1 MDPRVEVFR
10 DKYVE
15 DLSHR
20 LEVNVDWLPVAY
32 TRTALLNPMFGL
44 KPVIVG
50 SKLMTEVQYN
60 HAREDIVRAIQTE
73 LDSKN
78 EVVVVSLLNDAGSV
92 NSLDGEFVDEE
103 NNQGRWEGDA
113 QVREVQDA
121 MLHSQG

>member
-10 DKYVE
+10 EKYVE
-15 DLSHR
+15 DLSRR
-20 LEVNVDWLPVAY
+20 LEINANRLPVAY
-32 TRTALLNPMFGL
+32 TRTAPLNPMFGL

-103 NNQGRWEGDA
+103 NNQGR
-113 QVREVQDA
+113 
-121 MLHSQG
+121 